1 MTADGFCFEEKERRR
16 KGCGRSAAVEAPMDK
31 KLMMMVGGFCFKE
44 EGRKKKKNRRKRVSS
59 LGMLTKSI
67 LVVTHS
73 NQTHFDRFSS
83 F

>member
-1 MTADGFCFEEKERRR
+1 
-16 KGCGRSAAVEAPMDK
+16 MDK